1 MDNTIMQADKGKIGN
16 KLDHIVWTMLESK
29 AQLYNFDVGVEKCF
43 LKIYTTIVSCIMK
56 KLNNTNYRVHFLL
69 N

>member
-1 MDNTIMQADKGKIGN
+1 
-16 KLDHIVWTMLESK
+16 MLESK
-29 AQLYNFDVGVEKCF
+29 AQLYNFDVGVEKWF
-43 LKIYTTIVSCIMK
+43 LKIYTTIVSCIRK